1 MDDEKIVALYWDR
14 NEQAVEETSAKYGSY
29 CGQIARNIL
38 DSGPDAEECIN
49 DTWLHAWNAIP
60 PQRPALLAVFLGRIT
75 RNLAFDRWR
84 RNRSEKRGG
93 GQTAQA
99 LDELTEIFPS
109 SENVEQELEQR
120 ELMQA
125 VTVFL
130 QSLPEKH
137 RNLFICRYWQ
147 SAAIA
152 ELAARFDMS
161 ESNVKVTLARIRK
174 RLQKYLR
181 EEGLL

>member
-93 GQTAQA
+93 GQIDLV
-99 LDELTEIFPS
+99 LDELAECVSGADDPAHAVQAQRYWYADSVRTIARRFAM
-109 SENVEQELEQR
+109 SEN
-120 ELMQA
+120 
-125 VTVFL
+125 
-130 QSLPEKH
+130 
-137 RNLFICRYWQ
+137 
-147 SAAIA
+147 
-152 ELAARFDMS
+152 
-161 ESNVKVTLARIRK
+161 NVSVMLS
-174 RLQKYLR
+174 RLRGKLKTQLHERGYDL
-181 EEGLL
+181 